1 MSASHPEFT
10 VSSLTSALKRTI
22 EGGFSKVVVEGE
34 VSGWRRYP
42 SGHCYFT
49 LKDEGAQISAV
60 MFAGQYESSCS
71 RHPELAD
78 GLKDGAKIKVYGSV
92 TVYPPRGNYQIVVL
106 SAMLAG
112 LGDLMQKYLELKA
125 KLEGEG
131 LFDPARKRALPPMP
145 RRIGIVTSEAGAVI
159 HDMCTVL
166 TRRFPNLEI
175 RLFPAQVQGVDAPK
189 TIIAGIEYFNRE
201 DCDFKPDVLIVAR
214 GGGSFEDLFCFN
226 DEALVR
232 AVAASKVPT
241 ISAVGHQT
249 DYTLCDFAA
258 DVRAG
263 TPSIAAEIAVPVLA
277 DLRDRLASFDSQL
290 VKALRAKYEWFA
302 QRTDHLS
309 SALVPAL
316 QSRAADVAHRID
328 SLSSALGSSV
338 VLGFTRREAAF
349 DRVREKLALLSP
361 YSVLERGYSLTT
373 DKDGAVVKS
382 AEQVSRGDVL
392 HTRLANGEIVSEVR

>member
-1 MSASHPEFT
+1 MPAAHPEFT

-60 MFAGQYESSCS
+60 MFAGQYESSCN

-78 GLKDGAKIKVYGSV
+78 GLKDGAKIKVYGNV

-112 LGDLMQKYLELKA
+112 LGDLMQRYLALKA

-131 LFDPARKRALPPMP
+131 LFDPARKRPLPPMP

-175 RLFPAQVQGVDAPK
+175 RLFPAQVQGADAPR

-232 AVAASKVPT
+232 AVVASKVPT
-241 ISAVGHQT
+241 ISAAIDG
-249 DYTLCDFAA
+249 
-258 DVRAG
+258 
-263 TPSIAAEIAVPVLA
+263 
-277 DLRDRLASFDSQL
+277 
-290 VKALRAKYEWFA
+290 
-302 QRTDHLS
+302 
-309 SALVPAL
+309 VPART
-316 QSRAADVAHRID
+316 SAAK
-328 SLSSALGSSV
+328 SQ
-338 VLGFTRREAAF
+338 
-349 DRVREKLALLSP
+349 RV
-361 YSVLERGYSLTT
+361 
-373 DKDGAVVKS
+373 
-382 AEQVSRGDVL
+382 
-392 HTRLANGEIVSEVR
+392 